1 MENKVKRIGYLP
13 RKRVLEIL
21 DQISKSESISRSKVV
36 GILVEEALDARGI
49 ANFGYSNVSKSNK
62 KNQELGQ
69 TKNSAKLVLFIF
81 GIGPIIGITI
91 FLYSKGF
98 FDSPNF

>member
-1 MENKVKRIGYLP
+1 MNSKKPKKLP
-13 RKRVLEIL
+13 
-21 DQISKSESISRSKVV
+21 
-36 GILVEEALDARGI
+36 
-49 ANFGYSNVSKSNK
+49 SKSNK

-98 FDSPNF
+98 FNSANM

>member
-1 MENKVKRIGYLP
+1 MTIMKNKKSKKVK
-13 RKRVLEIL
+13 
-21 DQISKSESISRSKVV
+21 SKP
-36 GILVEEALDARGI
+36 
-49 ANFGYSNVSKSNK
+49 NK

-98 FDSPNF
+98 FNSPNL

>member
-1 MENKVKRIGYLP
+1 MKK
-13 RKRVLEIL
+13 KK
-21 DQISKSESISRSKVV
+21 SKKIKP
-36 GILVEEALDARGI
+36 
-49 ANFGYSNVSKSNK
+49 KSNL

-81 GIGPIIGITI
+81 GLGPIIGIII

-98 FDSPNF
+98 FNAPNM